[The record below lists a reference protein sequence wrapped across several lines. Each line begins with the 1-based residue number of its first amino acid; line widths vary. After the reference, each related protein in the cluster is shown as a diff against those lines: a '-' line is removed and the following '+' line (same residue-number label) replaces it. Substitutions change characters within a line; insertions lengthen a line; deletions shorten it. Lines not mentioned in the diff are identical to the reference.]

1 MSRFDNTINAL
12 LENLI
17 FEQDQTEEIDPEP
30 IVTKTQEE
38 ISNKLKTDPEQYETE
53 SLQKYSSDG
62 GIYDQIADYV
72 NSISKSFSKEEIESL
87 KEEVEET
94 GLQKTWGAIKDVAGK
109 VGAAAQEYLGPTLA
123 EVGDAVADKI
133 GEYVTSFIGKEYVD
147 DVQNNLSEKMWYKIA
162 AVFEPTGV
170 MSWPYYRNALDLY
183 EKNKGTEDED
193 IYFLNLLAAQISVI
207 PGVRLPLGILTFPF
221 KLITKPFT
229 ILGGRSTKIARET
242 ASLLRGSISK
252 NKEVLKATGKLGTV
266 AKKGIVGKGAQTVKN
281 ATKTVVQKAKEAIK
295 PTSKAI
301 ASAAKKAAKGTAAG
315 AKAATIIAS
324 GDIPQT
330 WKDWTEQG
338 KKDLEKVKPMQG
350 TLGKFPSFSGLS
362 TQRF

>member
-1 MSRFDNTINAL
+1 MSRFDSKINAL

-17 FEQDQTEEIDPEP
+17 FEQNQMDDINPEP
-30 IVTKTQEE
+30 ILKQTQDE
-38 ISNKLKTDPEQYETE
+38 ISKKLKDDPEKYEEE
-53 SLQKYSSDG
+53 SLQKYSLDQ

-72 NSISKSFSKEEIESL
+72 NSISNSFSKEEIESL

-109 VGAAAQEYLGPTLA
+109 VGSAAQEYLGPTLSQI
-123 EVGDAVADKI
+123 GDAVADKV
-133 GEYVTSFIGKEYVD
+133 GEYITSFIGKEYVD
-147 DVQNNLSEKMWYKIA
+147 DIQNNLSESMWYKIA

-221 KLITKPFT
+221 RLLSKPFRL
-229 ILGGRSTKIARET
+229 LGGRSTKIARES
-242 ASLLRGSISK
+242 ASFLRGSISK
-252 NKEVLKATGKLGTV
+252 NKNVVKATGKLGNVTQ
-266 AKKGIVGKGAQTVKN
+266 KGIVGKGAQTVKG
-281 ATKTVVQKAKEAIK
+281 ATKPIVQALKTGAKAV
-295 PTSKAI
+295 S
-301 ASAAKKAAKGTAAG
+301 SGAKKIAKGAAAG
-315 AKAATIIAS
+315 AKVATVTAS

-330 WKDWTEQG
+330 WKDWSKSGQEIIDKMEP
-338 KKDLEKVKPMQG
+338 KKG
-350 TLGKFPSFSGLS
+350 TLGKFHDFGGLS
-362 TQRF
+362 TQRL